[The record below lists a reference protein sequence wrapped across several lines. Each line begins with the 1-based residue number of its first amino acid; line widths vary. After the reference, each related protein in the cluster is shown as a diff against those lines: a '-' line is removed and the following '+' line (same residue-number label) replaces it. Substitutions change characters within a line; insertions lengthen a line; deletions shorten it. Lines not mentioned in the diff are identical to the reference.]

1 MEDKISSDEISLKE
15 LLLKIKE
22 WHHYL
27 LSKWKVIFLF
37 GFIGALLGLG
47 YSIYKKPTY
56 TASITFA
63 LEEGGG
69 SGGGVLSLASQFGFD
84 LGTSGGGAFAGSN
97 LIELF
102 KSRSMVEKTLLSP
115 VKYNKKTI
123 SLAEM
128 YLEIN
133 DIRKEWDKNPKL
145 KNIQFLP
152 ETKRKYFTRVHDS
165 ILGRMYSTIVST
177 QLAVAQKDKKV
188 DVISI
193 DVVSNHE
200 LFSKFLCEALAKEV
214 STFYVETKTKKARQN
229 LEILQHQT
237 DSVRGALNGA
247 ITSVAVST
255 DNTFNLNPA
264 LNVRRAPTAKRQF
277 DVQANTAI
285 LTEIVKQLELAKVTF
300 RKETPLIQVI
310 DKPILPL
317 EKKRFGKAKGILIG
331 GFLFVFLTVLYLL
344 IKKVFNSILS

>member
-1 MEDKISSDEISLKE
+1 MEDNVSNDEISLKE

-22 WHHYL
+22 WFKFL
-27 LSKWKVIFLF
+27 LSKRKVIILF

-56 TASITFA
+56 TASLTFA

-133 DIRKEWDKNPKL
+133 EVRKE
-145 KNIQFLP
+145 
-152 ETKRKYFTRVHDS
+152 
-165 ILGRMYSTIVST
+165 
-177 QLAVAQKDKKV
+177 
-188 DVISI
+188 
-193 DVVSNHE
+193 
-200 LFSKFLCEALAKEV
+200 
-214 STFYVETKTKKARQN
+214 
-229 LEILQHQT
+229 
-237 DSVRGALNGA
+237 
-247 ITSVAVST
+247 
-255 DNTFNLNPA
+255 
-264 LNVRRAPTAKRQF
+264 
-277 DVQANTAI
+277 
-285 LTEIVKQLELAKVTF
+285 
-300 RKETPLIQVI
+300 
-310 DKPILPL
+310 
-317 EKKRFGKAKGILIG
+317 
-331 GFLFVFLTVLYLL
+331 
-344 IKKVFNSILS
+344 